1 MHVLQYLSAWN
12 NYKFAIDH
20 IALVPKYRMKAQE
33 IAKSEGLLD
42 SKKKK
47 DKLKTKVHAFAIF
60 IFVCFFWSG
69 GNGSVYELH

>member
-1 MHVLQYLSAWN
+1 VRALQYLSAWN

-20 IALVPKYRMKAQE
+20 IVLVPKYRMKAQE

-47 DKLKTKVHAFAIF
+47 DKFKSKVYVVAVF
-60 IFVCFFWSG
+60 ICFIC
-69 GNGSVYELH
+69 